1 MELIVKRFQELTVDE
16 LFAIYELRAKV
27 FVVEQE
33 CAYLDVVD
41 TDKVSYH
48 LWLQGEDG
56 IQAYARVLPQ
66 GAVYEEDASIGR
78 VIAAKRRQGLGTR
91 IVAEAIKVAQEKFQ
105 AKSISIGAQ
114 TYARPLYEK
123 AGFVQTSEEYLL
135 DGLPHIEMKLT
146 L

>member
-1 MELIVKRFQELTVDE
+1 MELIVKRFEELTLDE
-16 LFAIYELRAKV
+16 LFAIYQLRAKV
-27 FVVEQE
+27 FVVEQD

-41 TDKVSYH
+41 TDKAAIH

-66 GAVYEEDASIGR
+66 GAVFEDASIGR

-91 IVAEAIKVAQEKFQ
+91 IVAEAIKIAQEQFQ
-105 AKSISIGAQ
+105 AKSITIEAQ
-114 TYARPLYEK
+114 SYAKDLYAK
-123 AGFVQTSEEYLL
+123 AGFVQTSEEFLL
-135 DGLPHIEMKLT
+135 DGLPHMEMKLT